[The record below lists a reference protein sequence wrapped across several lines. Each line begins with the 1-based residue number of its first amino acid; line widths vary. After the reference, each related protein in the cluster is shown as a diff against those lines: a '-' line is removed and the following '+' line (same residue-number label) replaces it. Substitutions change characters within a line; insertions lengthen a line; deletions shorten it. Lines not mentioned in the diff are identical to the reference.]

1 MTDMTDVRAG
11 QVEGAAAAAS
21 ARGGA
26 SAPSNS
32 LTVTHR
38 KGLDEARM
46 ILNMQGDVSLPPRGQ
61 GIPDEVKRELVERYE
76 RLFVINAPP
85 APKGKQGGGQG
96 SFYIQ
101 SKIVRARE
109 RIEAEWALQAPPP
122 QAS

>member
-1 MTDMTDVRAG
+1 MA
-11 QVEGAAAAAS
+11 
-21 ARGGA
+21 
-26 SAPSNS
+26 
-32 LTVTHR
+32 
-38 KGLDEARM
+38 LDEARM

-101 SKIVRARE
+101 SKIVRVRE